1 MTIPHSAF
9 RISKSNES
17 VCIRVQIYKNHT
29 GLIAMTDKTSHILVV
44 DDELSMRELLEY
56 MLNREGY
63 QVTCA
68 EDGRKA
74 IRLVEK
80 NQYDLLLC
88 DIKLGDISGLDVL
101 RASKKSSQDTV
112 VILIS
117 AFASTETAVEAM
129 NEGAYDYVP
138 KPFDKD
144 ELLQTVAKALNIK
157 TVEHEKQLINDQLK
171 ESLHF
176 GFIVGTSPAMRH
188 IYKLILQVAKTKTN
202 VLITGESGT
211 GKELIAK
218 AVHQES
224 DRSDQPFVVINC
236 GGIPETLMESE
247 LFGHK
252 KGSFTGASSDKKG
265 LFEEA
270 HKGTIFLDE
279 IGELSLP
286 IQVKLLRAVQEKV
299 FKAVGGNEDISVD
312 MRILSATNKNLEKE
326 VIAGNFRED
335 LFYRLNVI
343 EIKVPPLRERKAD
356 LRPLAQYFLE
366 KYSRE
371 MGKEITKFSSYAID
385 MLNKYD
391 FPGNIRELE
400 NLLERSVALSTTNII
415 LPDSLAL
422 SIHKRRWIEG
432 FEDRRFD
439 LDDVSRGVSL
449 DVILEEIER
458 AYLKKALDCSNGSKN
473 KAAELLGISFRS
485 LRYRLD
491 KLRIEK

>member
-1 MTIPHSAF
+1 M
-9 RISKSNES
+9 
-17 VCIRVQIYKNHT
+17 
-29 GLIAMTDKTSHILVV
+29 VV

-56 MLNREGY
+56 MLTKEGY
-63 QVTCA
+63 RVTCA
-68 EDGRKA
+68 ETGRKA
-74 IRLVEK
+74 VGLLEK
-80 NQYDLLLC
+80 KQYDLLLC
-88 DIKLGDISGLDVL
+88 DIQLGDISGLDVL
-101 RASKKSSQDTV
+101 RASKKNNQDKV

-117 AFASTETAVEAM
+117 AYASTETAVEAM

-138 KPFDKD
+138 KPFNKD
-144 ELLQTVAKALNIK
+144 ELMQTIAKALDLRTI
-157 TVEHEKQLINDQLK
+157 EHEKKQLDDQLK
-171 ESLHF
+171 ENLHY
-176 GFIVGTSPAMRH
+176 GLIVGNSPAMRH
-188 IYKLILQVAKTKTN
+188 IYKMIQQVASTKTN

-211 GKELIAK
+211 GKELIAQ
-218 AVHQES
+218 AIHQES
-224 DRSDQPFVVINC
+224 GRNDQPFVVINC

-252 KGSFTGASSDKKG
+252 KGSFTGATQDKKG
-265 LFEEA
+265 LFEIA

-299 FKAVGGNEDISVD
+299 FKPVGGNEDISVD
-312 MRILSATNKNLEKE
+312 IRIMSATNKNLEKE
-326 VIAGNFRED
+326 VIAGAFRED

-356 LRPLAQYFLE
+356 LRPLAQHFLE
-366 KYSRE
+366 KYTKE

-432 FEDRRFD
+432 FENRRFD
-439 LDDVSRGVSL
+439 LDEVSRGVSL
-449 DVILEEIER
+449 DSILEEIER
-458 AYLKKALDCSNGSKN
+458 AYLKKALDCSNGNKN
-473 KAAELLGISFRS
+473 KAAELLDISFRS

-491 KLRIEK
+491 KLSIEK

>member
-1 MTIPHSAF
+1 MT
-9 RISKSNES
+9 E
-17 VCIRVQIYKNHT
+17 
-29 GLIAMTDKTSHILVV
+29 KTSHILVV

-56 MLNREGY
+56 MLNKEGY

-74 IRLVEK
+74 IRLLEK

-101 RASKKSSQDTV
+101 RASKKNSQNTV

-117 AFASTETAVEAM
+117 AYASTETAVEAM

-144 ELLQTVAKALNIK
+144 ELLQTVAKALDIR
-157 TVEHEKQLINDQLK
+157 TVEHEKELLDDQLK
-171 ESLHF
+171 ENMHF
-176 GFIVGTSPAMRH
+176 GMLVGASPAMRH

-218 AVHQES
+218 AVYQES

-252 KGSFTGASSDKKG
+252 KGSFTGATSDKKG
-265 LFEEA
+265 LFEDA

-299 FKAVGGNEDISVD
+299 FKAVGGNDDISVD
-312 MRILSATNKNLEKE
+312 IRIVSATNKNLEKE

-366 KYSRE
+366 KYSKE
-371 MGKEITKFSSYAID
+371 MGKTITKFSSYAID

-432 FEDRRFD
+432 FKGRRFD
-439 LDDVSRGVSL
+439 LDEVSQGVSL
-449 DVILEEIER
+449 DIILEEIER
-458 AYLKKALDCSNGSKN
+458 AYLVKALDCSSGNKN

-491 KLRIEK
+491 KLRVEK

>member
-1 MTIPHSAF
+1 MT
-9 RISKSNES
+9 E
-17 VCIRVQIYKNHT
+17 
-29 GLIAMTDKTSHILVV
+29 KTSHILVV

-68 EDGRKA
+68 GDGRKA
-74 IRLVEK
+74 IKLLEK
-80 NQYDLLLC
+80 KKYDLLLC

-101 RASKKSSQDTV
+101 RASKKSNQDTV
-112 VILIS
+112 AILIS
-117 AFASTETAVEAM
+117 AYSSTETAVEAM

-144 ELLQTVAKALNIK
+144 ELLQTVAKALDIK
-157 TVEHEKQLINDQLK
+157 TIEHEKELLDSQLK
-171 ESLHF
+171 ENLHF
-176 GFIVGTSPAMRH
+176 GSLVGSSPAMRH

-252 KGSFTGASSDKKG
+252 KGSFTGATSDKKG

-312 MRILSATNKNLEKE
+312 IRILSATNKNLEKE

-366 KYSRE
+366 KYTKE

-432 FEDRRFD
+432 FQGRRFD
-439 LDDVSRGVSL
+439 LDEVSRGVSL
-449 DVILEEIER
+449 DMILDEIER
-458 AYLKKALDCSNGSKN
+458 SYLKKALDCSNGNKN

-491 KLRIEK
+491 KLSIEK